1 MEING
6 VEIEDTFA
14 EAFGIMVSRVL
25 VTAAT
30 KKLAKIA
37 ATEATGYGTSV
48 IGCPAEAGIDCYVP
62 PEETP
67 DGRPG
72 YIIMICNMDKKKLD
86 HELLERIGM
95 CVLTAA
101 TTAVFDA
108 MEDADGKLT
117 TGKKLKF
124 YGDGYEKQMEVSGRT
139 IHSIPLMSGD
149 FLVEEELGIRNGVA
163 GGNLFIMA
171 ENPSAGLLAAE
182 VTVNAIESIS
192 GTITPFP
199 GGIVASGSKVG
210 SNKYK
215 FLGAS
220 TNEKMC
226 VTLKNDVEGC
236 QIPEQ
241 VDGVYEIVIDGVSE
255 EAVKAA
261 MKAGIDAAVK
271 VPGVIKISA
280 GNFGGNLGAYKI
292 NLHDLY

>member
-6 VEIEDTFA
+6 VEIENTFA
-14 EAFGIMVSRVL
+14 EAFGIQVSRLL

-62 PEETP
+62 PEKTP

-86 HELLERIGM
+86 HELLERVGM
-95 CVLTAA
+95 CILTAA

-108 MEDADGKLT
+108 MEDPDEKMT

-124 YGDGYEKQMEVSGRT
+124 YGDGYEKKTEIDGRT
-139 IHSIPLMSGD
+139 IHSIPLMAGD
-149 FLVEEELGIRNGVA
+149 FLVEEELGVKSGVA

-171 ENPSAGLLAAE
+171 DTPASGLIAAE
-182 VTVNAIESIS
+182 AVVDAIESVP

-226 VTLKNDVEGC
+226 VTLKDEVEDT
-236 QIPEQ
+236 QIPAE
-241 VDGVYEIVIDGVSE
+241 VNGVFEIVIDGVSE

-261 MKAGIDAAVK
+261 MKAGIEAAVR
-271 VPGVIKISA
+271 VPGVLKISA
-280 GNFGGNLGAYKI
+280 GNFGGNLGAYKL
-292 NLHDLY
+292 NLHDLF